1 MVPFKVTFHTDA
13 DEMTANP
20 NNDPQMNELAMAP
33 AGIVGFRLEY
43 QQYQSCP

>member
-13 DEMTANP
+13 DEMTTDD
-20 NNDPQMNELAMAP
+20 DPQLNELAKAP
-33 AGIVGFRLEY
+33 AGILGFRLEY